1 MRAGRGWLA
10 GLAVASCLMPAPVS
24 ARQAPRGELLER
36 TLAIVGGAVIT
47 QSDAGLAEVLAL
59 LDGGP
64 VPEGGGLLAR
74 LVDRWLM
81 RHEVERFAP
90 GEPAAAAIEARLSA
104 IRSRAGGPEAVA
116 QALARAG
123 RTAEDL
129 AAWARDDLWIAAYLE
144 SRFAS
149 AGAPVDADVAAWVQ
163 AHADDLARAGAG
175 PVEATRQAREEL
187 ARARRAELVTDWLAD
202 LRRRVE
208 VVTFP
213 DPGPH

>member
-10 GLAVASCLMPAPVS
+10 AVVVAWGLTLTAVE

-47 QSDAGLAEVLAL
+47 QSDADLAQTLAL

-64 VPEGGGLLAR
+64 VPEGGARLAR

-90 GEPAAAAIEARLSA
+90 GEPPATAVAARVAEIQR
-104 IRSRAGGPEAVA
+104 RAGGPEAVA
-116 QALARAG
+116 GALARAG
-123 RTAEDL
+123 RSAEDL

-149 AGAPVDADVAAWVQ
+149 SGAPVDADVAAWVQ
-163 AHADDLARAGAG
+163 AHADELARAGAG
-175 PVEATRQAREEL
+175 PVESTRQAREAL
-187 ARARRAELVTDWLAD
+187 TRARRAELVTDWLAD

-213 DPGPH
+213 GPGVR